1 MYRTVFLLV
10 ATCMLFVHSSGCTLT
25 ACPSKW
31 TGFNG
36 KCYRLFAAEHK
47 QFDAA
52 EIACQSA
59 KLVDCQGNVLASG
72 HLASVHSQEEQ
83 NFLFEMFRSTLHHT
97 SSWNPQVYIGMK
109 VGSQSNLQSWTDGS
123 SVDYTSWFSGEPN
136 NGPNSRGAI
145 ASGLHASGQ
154 WADAYVNS
162 KSNFPYICQL
172 PCTVYQFN

>member
-10 ATCMLFVHSSGCTLT
+10 VTCMLFVHSSGCTLT

-36 KCYRLFAAEHK
+36 KCYRLFADGHK

-52 EIACQSA
+52 ERACQSA

-83 NFLFEMFRSTLHHT
+83 NFLLEMVRSTLQYT
-97 SSWNPQVYIGMK
+97 NSWDPQVYIGMK
-109 VGSQSNLQSWTDGS
+109 VGYHNNQQSWTDGS

-136 NGPNSRGAI
+136 NGPNSRGVI
-145 ASGLHASGQ
+145 ASGLHSRGQ
-154 WADAYVNS
+154 WADVYSN
-162 KSNFPYICQL
+162 SNFPYICQL
-172 PCTVYQFN
+172 PCTDYQFNW